1 MNRPLAALLF
11 CALMASCSPATTAVE
26 DDGAAGLPR
35 DLSSEA
41 KAGKRVRTKDKTN
54 DRESMP
60 ATSNEETEASAGYAL
75 VGSLQD
81 PSDAARGYADVLRAS
96 LQEDGTNLQVV
107 LDMAGPVPDHAPG
120 DREVVGI
127 AVDLDTDKGKFQ
139 LFASGEND
147 GWFGYFDTP
156 EGMKS
161 YPGTFAIA
169 GNQFIFTVPWSA
181 FGGPRRGKFRV
192 YCEWSSVEGYSE
204 DPAPNDRSKVPF
216 G

>member
-1 MNRPLAALLF
+1 MKRSLAAALL
-11 CALMASCSPATTAVE
+11 CALLASCSPATVE
-26 DDGAAGLPR
+26 DQTSSGLPR
-35 DLSSEA
+35 DLSREA
-41 KAGKRVRTKDKTN
+41 KQGEKVTTKRERKGRQEPK
-54 DRESMP
+54 P
-60 ATSNEETEASAGYAL
+60 ATSGGGAVEEPAGYVAIGNL
-75 VGSLQD
+75 ED
-81 PSDAARGYADVLRAS
+81 PSDAARGYADVLAAS
-96 LQEDGTNLQVV
+96 MQEDGTNLQIV
-107 LDMAGPVPDHAPG
+107 LEMAGPVPDHAPG

-127 AVDLDTDKGKFQ
+127 AVDLDTDKGKYQ

-156 EGMKS
+156 KGMKA
-161 YPGTFAIA
+161 YPGSFAIA

-204 DPAPNDRSKVPF
+204 DPAPDDRSKVPF